1 LKTLAPRWVLSSLA
15 IVGLLLGAGWS
26 APAFSQTPSPLQE
39 WQYSSGIVLY
49 KMFKSDVPDWQ
60 IETGLAETS
69 RPLYTGSND
78 YRQLTG
84 PVIDVRYKDIAFA
97 SIGEGLGVNLLRGDN
112 YRAGI
117 ALGYDMGREAHDDLT
132 QLKGLGNI
140 TSAPVVKLFASYAIS
155 RSFPLV
161 FNMDVRQYVGG
172 ADGVVGDFSIYAPL
186 PGSSEK
192 LVMFAGPSIT
202 LATRLHM
209 QTEFGVS
216 ATQSAAS
223 GYEPYMAH
231 GGLEQAGFGFS
242 ATRFFGKHWFL
253 NMDLAASR
261 LFGSADESPVS
272 KTGVQGVLDVAV
284 AYKW

>member
-1 LKTLAPRWVLSSLA
+1 MPCWALRYIAIAGLAF
-15 IVGLLLGAGWS
+15 GAGWCT
-26 APAFSQTPSPLQE
+26 PALSQTPSPLQE

-49 KMFKSDVPDWQ
+49 KMFQPDVPDWQ
-60 IETGLAETS
+60 VETGLAENS

-97 SIGEGLGVNLLRGDN
+97 SIGEGLGVNLLRGEN
-112 YRAGI
+112 YRAGV
-117 ALGYDMGREAHDDLT
+117 ALGYDMGREAHNDLS
-132 QLKGLGNI
+132 QLKGMGNI
-140 TSAPVVKLFASYAIS
+140 SSAPVFKVYASYAIS
-155 RSFPLV
+155 KSFPLV
-161 FNMDVRQYVGG
+161 FNMDVRQYIGG
-172 ADGVVGDFSIYAPL
+172 ADGVVGDFSVYAPL

-192 LVMFAGPSIT
+192 LIMFAGPSIT

-223 GYEPYMAH
+223 GYEQYMAH

-242 ATRFFGKHWFL
+242 ATRFFGKHWFV

-261 LFGSADESPVS
+261 LFGSADESPVT
-272 KTGVQGVLDVAV
+272 KTGVQGVLSLAV

>member
-1 LKTLAPRWVLSSLA
+1 L
-15 IVGLLLGAGWS
+15 
-26 APAFSQTPSPLQE
+26 SQTPSPLQE

-49 KMFKSDVPDWQ
+49 KLFKSDVPEWQ
-60 IETGLAETS
+60 IETGLAEDS

-112 YRAGI
+112 YRAGV
-117 ALGYDMGREAHDDLT
+117 ALGYDMGREAHNDLT

-140 TSAPVVKLFASYAIS
+140 SSAPVFKDVWLLMPFPRRFPWCSTWMFGNTSAERMGLSAIS
-155 RSFPLV
+155 PFTR
-161 FNMDVRQYVGG
+161 RC
-172 ADGVVGDFSIYAPL
+172 

-216 ATQSAAS
+216 ATQSIPS
-223 GYEPYMAH
+223 GVIA
-231 GGLEQAGFGFS
+231 
-242 ATRFFGKHWFL
+242 
-253 NMDLAASR
+253 
-261 LFGSADESPVS
+261 LFGERAEIRAFLEVFRRP
-272 KTGVQGVLDVAV
+272 G
-284 AYKW
+284 

>member
-1 LKTLAPRWVLSSLA
+1 MLRYIAIASLL
-15 IVGLLLGAGWS
+15 IGAGWS
-26 APAFSQTPSPLQE
+26 VPALSQTPSPLQE

-49 KMFKSDVPDWQ
+49 KLFTTDVPDWQ
-60 IETGLAETS
+60 IETGLAENS

-112 YRAGI
+112 YRAGV
-117 ALGYDMGREAHDDLT
+117 ALGYDLGREAHDDLM

-140 TSAPVVKLFASYAIS
+140 SSAPVFKIFGSYAIS
-155 RSFPLV
+155 KAFPLV
-161 FNMDVRQYVGG
+161 FNMDVRQYIGG

-192 LVMFAGPSIT
+192 LVMLAGPSIT

-216 ATQSAAS
+216 VNQSAAS
-223 GYEPYMAH
+223 GYEQYMAH

-261 LFGSADESPVS
+261 LFGSADESPIT
-272 KTGVQGVLDVAV
+272 KTGVQGVLSVAV

>member
-1 LKTLAPRWVLSSLA
+1 MKFSAPGWALRYIAIASLL
-15 IVGLLLGAGWS
+15 VGAGWS
-26 APAFSQTPSPLQE
+26 VPTLSQTPSPLQE

-49 KMFKSDVPDWQ
+49 KLFKTDVPDWQ
-60 IETGLAETS
+60 VETGLAEES

-97 SIGEGLGVNLLRGDN
+97 SIGEGLGVNVLRGEN
-112 YRAGI
+112 YRAGV

-140 TSAPVVKLFASYAIS
+140 TSAPVFKVFGSYAIS
-155 RSFPLV
+155 KSFPLV
-161 FNMDVRQYVGG
+161 FHMDVRQYIGG
-172 ADGVVGDFSIYAPL
+172 ADGVVGDFSVYAPL

-223 GYEPYMAH
+223 GYAPYTAH

-242 ATRFFGKHWFL
+242 ATRFFGKHWFV

-261 LFGSADESPVS
+261 LFGSADESPVT
-272 KTGVQGVLDVAV
+272 KTGVQGVLGVAV